1 MFLGA
6 VAALMLLSLSVPFWR
21 QMLFPPRGCG
31 SGTSA
36 CKSNLKNIGTALEMY
51 SSDHGGEYPPSLAT
65 LSPEY
70 LKRIPECPLAG
81 QDTYSPS
88 YNLSWAPTLPR
99 EISCPSHGN
108 ESPCRGEAVARL
120 AIASYQKAEGAPWPL
135 TVEGDG
141 PACPVSGQP
150 LSIEPPGR
158 AYEVFCQGH
167 HHRTVLPR
175 DYPRYNGL
183 QGLVELP

>member
-81 QDTYSPS
+81 QDT
-88 YNLSWAPTLPR
+88 
-99 EISCPSHGN
+99 
-108 ESPCRGEAVARL
+108 ARL
-120 AIASYQKAEGAPWPL
+120 TGTRARAEAKRWPGWRSCHTRKPKGL
-135 TVEGDG
+135 LG
-141 PACPVSGQP
+141 P
-150 LSIEPPGR
+150 
-158 AYEVFCQGH
+158 
-167 HHRTVLPR
+167 
-175 DYPRYNGL
+175 
-183 QGLVELP
+183 